1 MLVPIIFP
9 HLIISLSAVLVYSY
23 SNSTK
28 QSDITYLEP
37 DGGFVTLK
45 KKIPKWF
52 HFLCQSEYPLK
63 MAPRLHFY
71 ILHKNYLNN

>member
-9 HLIISLSAVLVYSY
+9 HLIITLSAVLVYSY

-45 KKIPKWF
+45 KKIPEWF
-52 HFLCQSEYPLK
+52 HFLCQRAIP
-63 MAPRLHFY
+63 
-71 ILHKNYLNN
+71 